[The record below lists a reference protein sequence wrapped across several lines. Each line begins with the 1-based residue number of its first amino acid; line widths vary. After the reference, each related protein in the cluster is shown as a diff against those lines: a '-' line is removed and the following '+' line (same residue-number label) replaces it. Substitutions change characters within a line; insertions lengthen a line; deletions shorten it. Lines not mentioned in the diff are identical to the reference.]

1 MTNEQPPADLSH
13 AGAVV
18 DKAIEYMVGQ
28 NIGAL
33 SIASALLGGALA
45 LLARS
50 VADEAIVQILNN
62 AIASVRRGELRGME
76 EQGRVIEKWASLRGK
91 SRWSPAPAATLAA
104 RRC

>member
-1 MTNEQPPADLSH
+1 MTDDPPPADLSH

-18 DKAIEYMVGQ
+18 DKAIEYMMDQ

-62 AIASVRRGELRGME
+62 AIASVRDGELRKAG
-76 EQGRVIEKWASLRGK
+76 G
-91 SRWSPAPAATLAA
+91 
-104 RRC
+104 